1 MRLDARRTGEAI
13 AAASG
18 ELARIW
24 RSARASGGA
33 AQPSPLGGVVER
45 FLGALGEG
53 LAHGRPPQ
61 APWADTQGVVRLP
74 ARPGPG
80 GEEALA
86 REWKL
91 LGEVLSAA
99 CQTLDADA
107 AATDGVARAV
117 DAAARA
123 SETLREGERPA
134 GVFVLWI
141 YP

>member
-24 RSARASGGA
+24 RSTRAAGGPA
-33 AQPSPLGGVVER
+33 PSPLGGVIER
-45 FLGALGEG
+45 FVAALGEG
-53 LAHGRPPQ
+53 LAQGRPPE
-61 APWADTQGVVRLP
+61 AAWAAVDGVVRLP

-80 GEEALA
+80 DAEALA
-86 REWKL
+86 REWRL
-91 LGEVLSAA
+91 LGEVLAAA

-123 SETLREGERPA
+123 STLPER
-134 GVFVLWI
+134 VLVVWV
-141 YP
+141 Y